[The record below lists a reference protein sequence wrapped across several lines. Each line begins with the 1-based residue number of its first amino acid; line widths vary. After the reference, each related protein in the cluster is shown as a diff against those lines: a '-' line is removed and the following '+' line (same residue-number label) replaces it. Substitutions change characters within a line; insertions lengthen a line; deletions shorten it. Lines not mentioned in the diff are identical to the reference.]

1 MRDSAL
7 ELHIHELLE
16 IFIFLLGFY
25 YLLVVFDCFRVVEDL
40 GKAPTQVKTA
50 LIKVFIDTDRLFV
63 LFDCLLAILKVV
75 IAQIA
80 LHIVSIAL
88 FNW

>member
-16 IFIFLLGFY
+16 IFVSLLGFY

-40 GKAPTQVKTA
+40 CKAPTQVETA
-50 LIKVFIDTDRLFV
+50 LIKVFIDTDCLFV
-63 LFDCLLAILKVV
+63 LFDCLLTILKVV
-75 IAQIA
+75 VAQIA